1 MLGRKPFL
9 YGFAVGALSGVLICL
24 TLLRALHN
32 SNFAKRDGWETATEW
47 NSFSAQERIAYT
59 EGYLGGY
66 RFGSLD
72 ACGNADKL
80 FEIKDKAYME
90 DGTPSNPVMLCVDS
104 LDTFT
109 KIGKQGKLPANYSQ
123 YSDTIPDF
131 YRRYP
136 KYKNAPFP
144 FLIRLMSDRNNFS
157 TSEQLF
163 QKLERNDMQVTF

>member
-1 MLGRKPFL
+1 MFGRKSFL
-9 YGFAVGALSGVLICL
+9 FGFTSGALSGVLICL
-24 TLLRALHN
+24 ALLHAIHA

-47 NSFSAQERIAYT
+47 NSYSAQERIAYM

-72 ACGNADKL
+72 ACGNADRL
-80 FEIKDKAYME
+80 FEIKGHAYMK
-90 DGTPSNPVMLCVDS
+90 DGTPNNPVMFCMDS

-109 KIGKQGKLPANYSQ
+109 KIGKQGRLPANYSL
-123 YSDTIPDF
+123 YSDAITDF

-136 KYKNAPFP
+136 KYQNAPFP
-144 FLIRLMSDRNNFS
+144 FLIRMMSDRNNFS

-163 QKLERNDMQVTF
+163 QKLERNDKQVTF